1 MLETIKK
8 QIAELRAS
16 ISSALLGEQQ
26 FRAVKTD
33 KAVLVHDGEEL
44 NVGTAVYVEDEEG
57 NRTPAPDDTYTLE
70 DRSRVTV
77 VDGRVTEV
85 LEAETELE
93 ADPQSD
99 DRPRDGEVTRGDIE
113 GIYKEINELYKL
125 IDGVMAKIGTT
136 RNELD
141 ARMSKIESTPAAKH
155 PEQEYKSNI
164 ERHAEITDERL
175 KYVREY
181 SRRKE

>member
-8 QIAELRAS
+8 QIAELRAT

-77 VDGRVTEV
+77 VDGRVTEI
-85 LEAETELE
+85 LEAETKLE
-93 ADPQSD
+93 TDPQEN
-99 DRPRDGEVTRGDIE
+99 RPRDGEVTRADIE

-136 RNELD
+136 RDELD

-175 KYVREY
+175 NNVRAF